1 LGTDEASWLRQARAG
16 DRGAFE
22 RIYRAHAGRVYTLV
36 TRICGSRDIGQDLTQ
51 EAFVLVWRK
60 LAGFRGDS
68 SLGTWIHRIAAN
80 VALGHLR
87 RHKAWGHPDELEESM
102 AGLPVHPGPD
112 TVAIDLERAIATLP
126 PRARSVLVL
135 HDLEGFEHHEISALM
150 GIAEGTCKAQLHRAR
165 KLLIGRMG

>member
-1 LGTDEASWLRQARAG
+1 VGGEEAQWLGLAQRG
-16 DRGAFE
+16 DRAAFE
-22 RIYRAHAGRVYTLV
+22 RIYRAHAGRVYALA
-36 TRICGSRDIGQDLTQ
+36 TRISGSRDTAQDLAQ
-51 EAFVLVWRK
+51 ETFVLVWRK
-60 LAGFRGDS
+60 LAEFRGES

-80 VALGHLR
+80 VALAHLR
-87 RHKAWGHPDELEESM
+87 KHKAWGHADELEESM
-102 AGLPVHPGPD
+102 QGLPLHKGPD
-112 TVAIDLERAIATLP
+112 PVAIDLERAIASLP